1 MNNRFTRILLS
12 AAAAL
17 VLMVILALFYITTD
31 EGTGARRI
39 AVLLGGELPAG
50 IVQGVTY
57 FLFFFGITELWAISR
72 EISEEEKAYTF
83 RLLPEKEQYV
93 LSPADVAQIK
103 LEAISKEKY
112 RKYFLT
118 DMIKKACTKF
128 RANKST
134 SEALEI
140 VTSQSKIN
148 MADAESRQ
156 SYIRYAA
163 WAIPSVGFIGTIIGI
178 AQSLGF
184 ANETMTPE
192 GITKV
197 TSALNIAFDTTLV
210 ALFLSLILML
220 YIHSVQERLERFHIR
235 LEEYVIENLINRIY
249 KE

>member
-1 MNNRFTRILLS
+1 MNNRYTRIIISAS
-12 AAAAL
+12 AAM
-17 VLMVILALFYITTD
+17 VLTILLALFYSVTED
-31 EGTGARRI
+31 GTSGRRL
-39 AVLLGGELPAG
+39 AVLLGGQLPAG
-50 IVQGVTY
+50 IVQGLTY
-57 FLFFFGITELWAISR
+57 LLFFFGIMELWAINR
-72 EISEEEKAYTF
+72 EIKEEEKAYNF

-156 SYIRYAA
+156 SYIRYTA

-192 GITKV
+192 GISKV

-220 YIHSVQERLERFHIR
+220 YIHSIQERLERFHIR
-235 LEEYVIENLINRIY
+235 MEEYVIENLINRIY